1 LDGVH
6 GPLARRRRLSGNLAA
21 SYSGR
26 DVPPWNISAGHERS
40 FMPISSESAMSANA
54 PTAQQMTQAQ
64 LHTQG
69 PQHPSLTDR
78 VIEKTLHLLRYRA
91 PHTRAFDRLYHRVLF
106 YKKHRRWPGDALLWN
121 DVWYRIKT
129 SDEILDPLRVF
140 VSDKELVKHY
150 VKSIVGDEHNVPT
163 VAVLNHAAE
172 VDSFDFPDRCCIKPT
187 HASAEVV
194 LRRAGEPVDRERIK
208 KWFALNYYYAG
219 REINY
224 RLLRPK
230 VIVEPLIFDSDNVED
245 YKIFCWKGI
254 PKFVQ
259 LDFDRHTHHTR
270 KLFDTN
276 WNEQDFSIIYPR
288 NTASVARPDTLDV
301 MLDVARR
308 LSKPFSFVRIDLYS
322 DNRRVLVGE
331 ITNCSANAGGFFLPR
346 SAEAA
351 ASRIMFG

>member
-1 LDGVH
+1 M
-6 GPLARRRRLSGNLAA
+6 S
-21 SYSGR
+21 
-26 DVPPWNISAGHERS
+26 
-40 FMPISSESAMSANA
+40 ISSESAIAASAA
-54 PTAQQMTQAQ
+54 PATPRSQAQ
-64 LHTQG
+64 LHTHG
-69 PQHPSLTDR
+69 PQNPSVVDR
-78 VIEKTLHLLRYRA
+78 LIEKALHLLRHRSPY
-91 PHTRAFDRLYHRVLF
+91 TRAFDRLYHRILF

-140 VSDKELVKHY
+140 ISDKEHVKHY
-150 VKSIVGDEHNVPT
+150 VKAIVGDEHNVPT
-163 VAVLNHAAE
+163 LAVLNSPGE
-172 VDSFDFPDRCCIKPT
+172 VDAFDFPERCCIKPT

-194 LRRAGEPVDRERIK
+194 LRRAGEPIDRERIK
-208 KWFALNYYYAG
+208 RWFALNYYYAG

-245 YKIFCWKGI
+245 YKVFCWNGV
-254 PKFVQ
+254 PRFVQ

-270 KLFDTN
+270 KMFDTD

-288 NTASVARPDTLDV
+288 NASRVARPDTLAD

-308 LSKPFSFVRIDLYS
+308 LSSRFSFVRIDLYS

-346 SAEAA
+346 SAEAV
-351 ASRIMFG
+351 ASRQMFA

>member
-1 LDGVH
+1 M
-6 GPLARRRRLSGNLAA
+6 S
-21 SYSGR
+21 
-26 DVPPWNISAGHERS
+26 
-40 FMPISSESAMSANA
+40 ISSESAIAGSRA
-54 PTAQQMTQAQ
+54 PTAPKTQAQ
-64 LHTQG
+64 LATQG
-69 PQHPSLTDR
+69 PQNPTLTDR
-78 VIEKTLHLLRYRA
+78 LIEKSLHLLRHRA
-91 PHTRAFDRLYHRVLF
+91 PYTRPFDRLYHRILF

-140 VSDKELVKHY
+140 VSDKEHVKHY
-150 VKSIVGDEHNVPT
+150 VAGVVGDEHNVPT
-163 VAVLNHAAE
+163 LAVLHSPAE
-172 VDSFDFPDRCCIKPT
+172 VDAFDFPARCCIKPT
-187 HASAEVV
+187 QASAEVI
-194 LRRAGEPVDRERIK
+194 LRTAGEPIDRERIK
-208 KWFALNYYYAG
+208 RWFGLNYYYAG

-224 RLLRPK
+224 RRLRPK

-245 YKIFCWKGI
+245 YKVFCWNGT

-259 LDFDRHTHHTR
+259 LDFDRHTNHTR

-288 NTASVARPDTLDV
+288 NTSHVPRPASLEL

-308 LSKPFSFVRIDLYS
+308 LSRGFSFVRIDLYS
-322 DNRRVLVGE
+322 DQRRVLVGE

-346 SAEAA
+346 SAEEK

>member
-1 LDGVH
+1 MSI
-6 GPLARRRRLSGNLAA
+6 P
-21 SYSGR
+21 
-26 DVPPWNISAGHERS
+26 
-40 FMPISSESAMSANA
+40 SESAMTASAS
-54 PTAQQMTQAQ
+54 TAHSPSQAQ
-64 LHTQG
+64 LHTRG
-69 PQHPSLTDR
+69 PLQPRLTDR
-78 VIEKTLHLLRYRA
+78 AIEKALHLLRHRA
-91 PHTRAFDRLYHRVLF
+91 PYTRAFDRLYHRVLF
-106 YKKHRRWPGDALLWN
+106 YKKHRRWPSDALLWN

-140 VSDKELVKHY
+140 VSDKEHVKHY
-150 VKSIVGDEHNVPT
+150 VKAIVGDEHNVPT
-163 VAVLNHAAE
+163 IAVLDDPAD
-172 VDSFDFPDRCCIKPT
+172 VDSFEFPERCCIKPT
-187 HASAEVV
+187 HASAEVI
-194 LRRAGEPVDRERIK
+194 LRKAGEPVDRERIK
-208 KWFALNYYYAG
+208 RWFALNYYYAG

-224 RLLRPK
+224 RRLRPK

-245 YKIFCWKGI
+245 YKIFCWKGV

-270 KLFDTN
+270 KLFDTD

-288 NTASVARPDTLDV
+288 NTTGVARPDTLDV

>member
-1 LDGVH
+1 M
-6 GPLARRRRLSGNLAA
+6 S
-21 SYSGR
+21 
-26 DVPPWNISAGHERS
+26 
-40 FMPISSESAMSANA
+40 ISSESAMTASAT
-54 PTAQQMTQAQ
+54 TAHPPSQAQ

-69 PQHPSLTDR
+69 SASPRLIDR
-78 VIEKTLHLLRYRA
+78 AIEKTLHLLRHRA
-91 PHTRAFDRLYHRVLF
+91 PYTRTFDRLYHRVLF
-106 YKKHRRWPGDALLWN
+106 YKKHRRWPGDQLLWN

-129 SDEILDPLRVF
+129 SNEILDPLRVF
-140 VSDKELVKHY
+140 VSDKEHVKHY
-150 VKSIVGDEHNVPT
+150 VKAIVGDEHNVPT
-163 VAVLNHAAE
+163 IAVLHDPAE
-172 VDSFDFPDRCCIKPT
+172 VDGFDFPARCCIKPT
-187 HASAEVV
+187 HASAEVI
-194 LRRAGEPVDRERIK
+194 LRKAGEPVDRQRIK

-230 VIVEPLIFDSDNVED
+230 VIIEPLIFDSDNVED
-245 YKIFCWKGI
+245 YKIFCWNGI
-254 PKFVQ
+254 PRFVQ

-270 KLFDTN
+270 KLFDTD

-288 NTASVARPDTLDV
+288 NTTTVARPATLGM

-351 ASRIMFG
+351 ASRVMFG

>member
-1 LDGVH
+1 
-6 GPLARRRRLSGNLAA
+6 
-21 SYSGR
+21 
-26 DVPPWNISAGHERS
+26 
-40 FMPISSESAMSANA
+40 MPISTESAMSASVSA
-54 PTAQQMTQAQ
+54 PSRTQAQ

-78 VIEKTLHLLRYRA
+78 VIEKTLHLLRHRA
-91 PHTRAFDRLYHRVLF
+91 PYTRAFDRLYHRVLF
-106 YKKHRRWPGDALLWN
+106 YKKHRRWPGGAMLWN

-140 VSDKELVKHY
+140 VSDKELVKLY
-150 VKSIVGDEHNVPT
+150 VRATVGEEHNVPT
-163 VAVLNHAAE
+163 LAVLNHAAD
-172 VDSFDFPDRCCIKPT
+172 VDSFVFPDRCCIKPT
-187 HASAEVV
+187 HASAEVI
-194 LRRAGEPVDRERIK
+194 LRKAGEPVDRERIRR
-208 KWFALNYYYAG
+208 WFALNYYYAG

-224 RLLRPK
+224 RMLRPK

-245 YKIFCWKGI
+245 YKIFCWKGV
-254 PKFVQ
+254 PRFVQ

-270 KLFDTN
+270 KLFDTD

-288 NTASVARPDTLDV
+288 NTTSVARPATLDT

-308 LSKPFSFVRIDLYS
+308 LSQPFSFVRIDLYS

-346 SAEAA
+346 SAEAT
-351 ASRIMFG
+351 ASRSMFG